1 MLNFLPTYIR
11 GALSLILY
19 AANTIFWTIP
29 IFAAAFLKLIMPF
42 WKKHYTRL
50 LTCIADKWILI
61 NTFNQKLMNN
71 IRWDVKGLE
80 GLKQDGWY
88 LVLANHQS
96 WTDILV
102 LQRIF
107 HRKIPFLKFFLKKEL
122 IWVPFLGIAWWALD
136 FPFMK
141 RYSKAFLDKYPH
153 LKGKDIEIT
162 RKACEKFK
170 TLPVSVMNFVEGTRF
185 TPEKHKI
192 QKSPY
197 YNLLNPKAGG
207 VAFVLSAMG
216 EQLHQ
221 IVNVTIVYP
230 DGSKSFWDFICG
242 KIGEIRVRVEILPVN
257 GEIIG
262 DYVNN
267 AEFRENFQKWINSL
281 WQQKDMRIHSML
293 NHLPAHRA
301 WFDEASS

>member
-1 MLNFLPTYIR
+1 MLSFLPAKIR
-11 GALSLILY
+11 GALSLLFY
-19 AANTIFWTIP
+19 TVNTVFWTIP
-29 IFAAAFLKLIMPF
+29 LFTAAFFKFIMPF

-50 LTCIADKWILI
+50 LTFIADKWILF
-61 NTFNQKLMNN
+61 NTVNQKLINN
-71 IRWDVKGLE
+71 IKWDVKGLE

-102 LQRIF
+102 LQRVF

-141 RYSKAFLDKYPH
+141 RYSRAFLDKYPH

-162 RKACEKFK
+162 KKACEKFK

-185 TPEKHKI
+185 TPEKHKR

-197 YNLLNPKAGG
+197 FNLLNPKAGG

-221 IVNVTIVYP
+221 IINVTIVYP
-230 DGSKSFWDFICG
+230 DGVKSFWDFVCG
-242 KIGEIRVRVEILPVN
+242 KIREIRVNVETLPVSS
-257 GEIIG
+257 EIIG
-262 DYVNN
+262 DYINN
-267 AEFRENFQKWINSL
+267 PEFRENFQKWINSV
-281 WQQKDMRIHSML
+281 WQQKDMRIESIL
-293 NHLPAHRA
+293 K
-301 WFDEASS
+301 S

>member
-1 MLNFLPTYIR
+1 MLSFLPGYLR
-11 GALSLILY
+11 GALSVMIY
-19 AANTIFWTIP
+19 AVNTVFWTTL
-29 IFAAAFLKLIMPF
+29 IFIAAFLKLIMPF
-42 WKKHYTRL
+42 WKKHYNRL
-50 LTCIADKWILI
+50 LNWIADKWIFV
-61 NTFNQKLMNN
+61 NTVNQKLMNN
-71 IRWDVKGLE
+71 VRWEVKGLE
-80 GLKQDGWY
+80 NLRPDGWY
-88 LVLANHQS
+88 LVVSNHQS

-122 IWVPFLGIAWWALD
+122 IWVPFLGLAWWALD

-162 RKACEKFK
+162 KKACEKFK
-170 TLPVSVMNFVEGTRF
+170 TIPVSVMNFVEGTRF
-185 TPEKHKI
+185 TAEKHRR

-197 YNLLNPKAGG
+197 ANLLNPKAGG

-216 EQLHQ
+216 EHLDK

-230 DGSKSFWDFICG
+230 DGAKSFWDFLCG
-242 KIGEIRVRVEILPVN
+242 KIGEIKVMVETLPVN
-257 GEIIG
+257 REIIG

-267 AEFRENFQKWINSL
+267 AEFRENFQKWINSV
-281 WQQKDMRIHSML
+281 WEEKDMRIDAILKS
-293 NHLPAHRA
+293 
-301 WFDEASS
+301 

>member
-1 MLNFLPTYIR
+1 MLSFLPAYLR
-11 GALSLILY
+11 GVLSLALY
-19 AANTIFWTIP
+19 MVNTVFWTILL
-29 IFAAAFLKLIMPF
+29 FVVAFFKFIMPF
-42 WKKHYTRL
+42 WKKNYTWL
-50 LTCIADKWILI
+50 LTFIADKWILI

-80 GLKQDGWY
+80 GLKEDGWY

-122 IWVPFLGIAWWALD
+122 IWVPFLGLAWWALD

-185 TPEKHKI
+185 TPEKHKR
-192 QKSPY
+192 QNSPY

-230 DGSKSFWDFICG
+230 DGVKSFWDFLCG
-242 KIGEIRVRVEILPVN
+242 KIGEIRVRVETLPISR
-257 GEIIG
+257 EIIG

-267 AEFRENFQKWINSL
+267 SEFRGNFQKWINSV
-281 WQQKDMRIHSML
+281 WQQKDMRIDSIL
-293 NHLPAHRA
+293 N
-301 WFDEASS
+301 S